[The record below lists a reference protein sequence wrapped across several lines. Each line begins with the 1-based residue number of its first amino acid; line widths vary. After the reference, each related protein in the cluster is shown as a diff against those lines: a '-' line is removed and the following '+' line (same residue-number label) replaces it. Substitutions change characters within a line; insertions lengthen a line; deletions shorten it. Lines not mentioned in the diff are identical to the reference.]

1 MPRTRS
7 PRARPGTSRSQRI
20 ASSASCSSP
29 TARTRRCASYCARR
43 WRRSRTSVMADANPA
58 SSTACT
64 ASPPIPRVTS
74 TRPRPTKASA
84 CRSSSTR
91 DSAASG
97 QASRACSGRGNE
109 FLMRRAWGALTGLAL
124 LVSSSGTLAQGFPS
138 KPVRIVVPFP
148 PGGGAD
154 TLTRIMEPKLA
165 AIWAQPVIVEN
176 KPGASGH
183 IGADLVAKSAP
194 DGHTLL
200 MSSTASLTEKNVD
213 QFAPV
218 SLVSASA
225 YIVTANPGVAA
236 ANIRE
241 LIALAKANPGKL
253 TFGSSGT
260 GAASH
265 LSAELFK
272 AMAGVD
278 LLHVPYKGTGQA
290 LTDLLAGHVN
300 LMFAPSQTVMPYVRA
315 GKLKALA
322 VTGARRSETLPD
334 LPTVAESGLQGYEAV
349 GWFGLLAPAATPK
362 ASVARASADVNRV
375 LAMSD
380 VREKMLGLGA
390 DPAGNTP
397 EEFARFIREDQAKWS
412 KLMKEAGIKAE

>member
-1 MPRTRS
+1 MRY
-7 PRARPGTSRSQRI
+7 ARNALAG
-20 ASSASCSSP
+20 A
-29 TARTRRCASYCARR
+29 
-43 WRRSRTSVMADANPA
+43 VM
-58 SSTACT
+58 
-64 ASPPIPRVTS
+64 
-74 TRPRPTKASA
+74 
-84 CRSSSTR
+84 
-91 DSAASG
+91 
-97 QASRACSGRGNE
+97 
-109 FLMRRAWGALTGLAL
+109 
-124 LVSSSGTLAQGFPS
+124 LVSAGAFCQEFPS
-138 KPVRIVVPFP
+138 KPVHIVVPFP

-154 TLTRIMEPKLA
+154 TLARIMEPKLA
-165 AIWAQPVIVEN
+165 GIWTQPIVVEN
-176 KPGASGH
+176 RPGASGH
-183 IGADLVAKSAP
+183 IGADFVAKSVP

-200 MSSTASLTEKNVD
+200 MSSTASLTEKNVN

-300 LMFAPSQTVMPYVRA
+300 LMFAPSQTVMPYVHA
-315 GKLKALA
+315 GKLRALA
-322 VTGARRSETLPD
+322 VTGSKRSETLPD
-334 LPTVAESGLQGYEAV
+334 LPTVGESGLPHYEAV

-362 ASVARASADVNRV
+362 ATVAKLSAEANRV

-397 EEFARFIREDQAKWS
+397 EEFARFIRDDQAKWS
-412 KLMKEAGIKAE
+412 KLMKEAGIQAE

>member
-1 MPRTRS
+1 M
-7 PRARPGTSRSQRI
+7 
-20 ASSASCSSP
+20 
-29 TARTRRCASYCARR
+29 RRVR
-43 WRRSRTSVMADANPA
+43 DAL
-58 SSTACT
+58 
-64 ASPPIPRVTS
+64 IGVVLVF
-74 TRPRPTKASA
+74 
-84 CRSSSTR
+84 
-91 DSAASG
+91 SAA
-97 QASRACSGRGNE
+97 
-109 FLMRRAWGALTGLAL
+109 
-124 LVSSSGTLAQGFPS
+124 GTFAQVFPS
-138 KPVRIVVPFP
+138 KPVHIVVPFP

-154 TLTRIMEPKLA
+154 TLARIMEPKLA
-165 AIWAQPVIVEN
+165 GIWAQPIVVEN
-176 KPGASGH
+176 RPGASGH
-183 IGADLVAKSAP
+183 IGAEFVAKSAP
-194 DGHTLL
+194 DGSTLL

-300 LMFAPSQTVMPYVRA
+300 LMFAPSQTVMPYVHA

-334 LPTVAESGLQGYEAV
+334 LPTVAESGLPGYEAV

-362 ASVARASADVNRV
+362 ATVARASADVNRV

>member
-1 MPRTRS
+1 
-7 PRARPGTSRSQRI
+7 
-20 ASSASCSSP
+20 
-29 TARTRRCASYCARR
+29 
-43 WRRSRTSVMADANPA
+43 
-58 SSTACT
+58 
-64 ASPPIPRVTS
+64 
-74 TRPRPTKASA
+74 
-84 CRSSSTR
+84 
-91 DSAASG
+91 
-97 QASRACSGRGNE
+97 
-109 FLMRRAWGALTGLAL
+109 MRRAWDALAGLAL
-124 LVSSSGTLAQGFPS
+124 LFSAVGGFSQEFPS
-138 KPVRIVVPFP
+138 KPVHIVVPFP

-154 TLTRIMEPKLA
+154 TLARIMEPKLA
-165 AIWAQPVIVEN
+165 GIWAQPIVVEN
-176 KPGASGH
+176 RPGASGH
-183 IGADLVAKSAP
+183 IGADFVAKSVP

-200 MSSTASLTEKNVD
+200 MSSTASLTEKNVN

-225 YIVTANPGVAA
+225 YIVTATPGVAA

-300 LMFAPSQTVMPYVRA
+300 LMFAPAQTVMPYVRA
-315 GKLKALA
+315 GKLRALA
-322 VTGARRSETLPD
+322 VTGAKRSETLPE
-334 LPTVAESGLQGYEAV
+334 LPTVAESGLPGYEAL
-349 GWFGLLAPAATPK
+349 GWFGLLAPVATPK
-362 ASVARASADVNRV
+362 DTVAKLSAEANRV

-397 EEFARFIREDQAKWS
+397 GEFARFIRDDQAKWS
-412 KLMKEAGIKAE
+412 KLMKEAGIQAE